1 MPDWDAD
8 SPELR
13 QSLTR
18 ILEEIVEQAA
28 RRETPTVEIA
38 RRWQRLFM
46 QGLKAEPRYVGA
58 FRGEPGLERKGAKI
72 GRFRGSPA
80 ATVADELQQFEK
92 IIRSAVAELDRN
104 ITVGRKLTP
113 RTTRCRRSLLP
124 FAFVIFLPAR
134 VTGHRTHGCTSP

>member
-18 ILEEIVEQAA
+18 ILEAIVEQAA
-28 RRETPTVEIA
+28 RREIPTLDLA

-58 FRGEPGLERKGAKI
+58 FRGESGLE
-72 GRFRGSPA
+72 FRTA
-80 ATVADELQQFEK
+80 
-92 IIRSAVAELDRN
+92 
-104 ITVGRKLTP
+104 
-113 RTTRCRRSLLP
+113 SL
-124 FAFVIFLPAR
+124 V
-134 VTGHRTHGCTSP
+134 S